1 MFTHSTPSAQ
11 AKLLREAGVDLGPRR
26 ASCTRVGMLECADA
40 CEVKGQHG
48 ACEVHDRACAVKGQ
62 HRTYD
67 VTGQHGAGTAVHDD
81 YGGGGTV
88 VPDGGG
94 CAGTAAERG
103 RPGRGWPPLGALRP
117 ASQPAAFAVRTL
129 DPITPTGHTS
139 HTLRTSAMPQSSPVQ
154 ALSAALSAAGFSPA
168 VPTVWVLEGLIY
180 YLNLEATEQL
190 LSSCAVLSAPNS
202 RLFMTAVSRRCVAA
216 AAAAAAEAP
225 PPLSW
230 FRLEH
235 SWEDLVSAS
244 GRPGRMARCGWEG
257 VGVSSPLTSVAYAR
271 YGTLCH
277 PHYPRFLTAAR
288 PLPHEE
294 HVVSA

>member
-1 MFTHSTPSAQ
+1 
-11 AKLLREAGVDLGPRR
+11 
-26 ASCTRVGMLECADA
+26 
-40 CEVKGQHG
+40 
-48 ACEVHDRACAVKGQ
+48 
-62 HRTYD
+62 
-67 VTGQHGAGTAVHDD
+67 
-81 YGGGGTV
+81 
-88 VPDGGG
+88 
-94 CAGTAAERG
+94 
-103 RPGRGWPPLGALRP
+103 
-117 ASQPAAFAVRTL
+117 
-129 DPITPTGHTS
+129 
-139 HTLRTSAMPQSSPVQ
+139 
-154 ALSAALSAAGFSPA
+154 
-168 VPTVWVLEGLIY
+168 
-180 YLNLEATEQL
+180 
-190 LSSCAVLSAPNS
+190 
-202 RLFMTAVSRRCVAA
+202 MTAVSRRCVAA

-294 HVVSA
+294 HVVSAVLAPAGPAGGGGARRRRRSCSRHAA